1 MDDLLSAIQTVTL
14 STYILMT
21 MLAIGMKLSVSE
33 MARSLKRTRLIAAAL
48 VVNIII
54 VPAAAWAALRLFDDL
69 PTASVIAVVLLAS
82 TPGYAPI
89 MSDRARGDMAYS
101 TTLIFVL
108 SIVAIV
114 TIPVL
119 TTILFSSEST
129 VEVDGWAILTTL
141 VAYQL
146 LPLALGM
153 TVRRVREPIAERLAP
168 RVGNAGIILVGIAVL
183 TYAIDVLGAA
193 GNPLIDLGWQVFAVW
208 VVITAIALAAGY
220 SAGGPEEATRRT
232 LSLHTAIRNG
242 GLTLLIAATSF
253 PDMGAEIGI
262 IALVVVMYP
271 MAMLLTIRWSQQPI
285 AADDVGT

>member
-1 MDDLLSAIQTVTL
+1 VDDLLSAIQTVTL

-129 VEVDGWAILTTL
+129 VEVDGWAILATL

-146 LPLALGM
+146 LPLGLGM

>member
-1 MDDLLSAIQTVTL
+1 VDDLLSAIQTVTL

-89 MSDRARGDMAYS
+89 MCDRARADRAYS

-108 SIVAIV
+108 SLVAIV

-153 TVRRVREPIAERLAP
+153 TVRRVREAIAERLAP
-168 RVGNAGIILVGIAVL
+168 RVGTAGIILVGIAVL
-183 TYAIDVLGAA
+183 TYAIDVLSAA

-220 SAGGPEEATRRT
+220 FAGGPGEATRRT

-285 AADDVGT
+285 EADVST